1 MFPSTRVAHLR
12 PLLLMALSTA
22 VALALGACDTDSD
35 TDSAGSP
42 APSASRTPAPKG
54 AISKASAQQ
63 VVDHFQAVNNAAN
76 AAQDAKLL
84 GTVEAG
90 VPYAQDQGVYKQW
103 KTWTAKKQKT
113 YASPFAYKN
122 RQYIIPAAPA
132 TWFAMTA
139 TSSAGN
145 KSRGMFVFDKADG
158 GPYKLSGAIWLD
170 KKTTLPKIAIDRHG
184 LAESVDPAQQVGA
197 LPPNRLRTAYEDLWE
212 TGGAQGG
219 KKLASTA
226 ETKEAISSY
235 RHYKAH
241 GTGKD
246 DQTGKNVADSW
257 FVTTE
262 PASSTVYA
270 LRLANGGV
278 LAVAGTAHTQKT
290 VVKPQY
296 PNGYLRAGDAQIAL
310 GANGSGEISAIN
322 DMYQGQLLA
331 VFTPQRAQV
340 IDSEWEQVDSAS
352 TQR

>member
-1 MFPSTRVAHLR
+1 MSPSTRLAHLR
-12 PLLLMALSTA
+12 PLALTALSIV
-22 VALALGACDTDSD
+22 VALALGACDVGSD
-35 TDSAGSP
+35 PDSAGSP
-42 APSASRTPAPKG
+42 TPSTSRTPVPKG
-54 AISKASAQQ
+54 AISKVAAQQ

-76 AAQDAKLL
+76 AARDAKLL

-90 VPYAQDQGVYKQW
+90 VPYAQDQGAYKQW

-113 YASPFAYKN
+113 YSSPFAYEN

-132 TWFAMTA
+132 TWFAVTA
-139 TSSAGN
+139 TSSDGD

-158 GPYKLSGAIWLD
+158 GPYKMSGAIWLG
-170 KKTTLPKIAIDRHG
+170 KKTTLPKIAVDRHG

-197 LPPNRLRTAYEDLWE
+197 LAPSQLRTAYEDLWE
-212 TGGAQGG
+212 TGGAQEG

-226 ETKEAISSY
+226 ETEEAISSY
-235 RHYKAH
+235 RRYKAH

-246 DQTGKNVADSW
+246 DQTGKNIADSW
-257 FVTTE
+257 FVTAE

-278 LAVAGTAHTQKT
+278 LAIAGTAHTQKT

-296 PNGYLRAGDAQIAL
+296 PNGYLHAGEAQIAL
-310 GANGSGEISAIN
+310 GASESGEISSIN
-322 DMYQGQLLA
+322 DTYQGQLLA
-331 VFTPQRAQV
+331 ALTPQSAQV
-340 IDSEWEQVDSAS
+340 IDSEWGQVGSAS